1 MVRTVSRAARLKGEV
16 RVPGERDRAI
26 QALWMAAVS
35 EGASRIDG
43 VPPGAAGAVAV
54 LRSLGVGVEGENGS
68 LRVDGRGPGG
78 LEPAEDVLD
87 LEGSG
92 EAVLPALAIL
102 ARQPFPSRVRV
113 PGPVRGQA
121 DQLLRLLARTGASA
135 AEEGEEI
142 LRLEAASGGGGA
154 DHEEADL
161 PPPVKLGLLAAGLF
175 ADAPTVV
182 REPPFCRDRVE
193 APWRERGV
201 EVETG
206 RRGDPPVRT
215 LTLSPGPA
223 PSALD
228 VDVPGDLAG
237 ALPVV
242 AAALAVRRSE
252 VAVRRVMVRPGNRLF
267 IDLVRQIGAELE
279 IADAGDGSADLL
291 IRGSGRL
298 KATRVADRR
307 ARQLL
312 EQVAL
317 LAVLGTQTEGEFIIR
332 DIEELRQ
339 GEYDFV
345 DYLVEQLRRVEAKVG
360 EYPEGLVIEGGR
372 PLKGE
377 RIEGRG
383 HPGLVQAFAVA
394 GLVAHGQMEIAGA
407 DCVESTFPGF
417 FDLLERLQAPRARE
431 NAR

>member
-1 MVRTVSRAARLKGEV
+1 MVRTVSRADRLKGEV

-35 EGASRIDG
+35 EGCSRIDG
-43 VPPGAAGAVAV
+43 VAPGASGTVAA

-68 LRVDGRGPGG
+68 LRVDGRGLAG
-78 LEPAEDVLD
+78 LEPVEGVLD
-87 LEGSG
+87 LEGSE

-113 PGPVRGQA
+113 PGPAREQA
-121 DQLLRLLARTGASA
+121 DRLLRLLARTGASA
-135 AEEGEEI
+135 TEEGEGV
-142 LRLEAASGGGGA
+142 LRLEGGSGGGG

-161 PPPVKLGLLAAGLF
+161 PPPVKLGLLTAGLF

-182 REPPFCRDRVE
+182 REPAFCRDRVE

-206 RRGDPPVRT
+206 REGDPPVRS
-215 LTLSPGPA
+215 LTLSPGAA
-223 PSALD
+223 PRALD

-242 AAALAVRRSE
+242 VAALAVRPSE

-267 IDLVRQIGAELE
+267 VDLVRQIGGELE
-279 IADAGDGSADLL
+279 IAEAGDGSVDLL
-291 IRGSGRL
+291 VKGSGRL

-307 ARQLL
+307 ARELL

-317 LAVLGTQTEGEFIIR
+317 LAVLATQTEGEFIIR
-332 DIEELRQ
+332 DIEPLRQ
-339 GEYDFV
+339 GEFDFV
-345 DYLVEQLRRVEAKVG
+345 DHLVEQLRRVDAKVG
-360 EYPEGLVIEGGR
+360 EYPEGMVIEGGR
-372 PLKGE
+372 ALKGE
-377 RIEGRG
+377 RIDGRG
-383 HPGLVQAFAVA
+383 HAGLVQAFAVA

-407 DCVESTFPGF
+407 GCVEASFPGF
-417 FDLLERLQAPRARE
+417 FDILEALQAPRARE
-431 NAR
+431 NGS

>member
-1 MVRTVSRAARLKGEV
+1 M
-16 RVPGERDRAI
+16 
-26 QALWMAAVS
+26 
-35 EGASRIDG
+35 
-43 VPPGAAGAVAV
+43 
-54 LRSLGVGVEGENGS
+54 
-68 LRVDGRGPGG
+68 
-78 LEPAEDVLD
+78 
-87 LEGSG
+87 
-92 EAVLPALAIL
+92 
-102 ARQPFPSRVRV
+102 
-113 PGPVRGQA
+113 
-121 DQLLRLLARTGASA
+121 
-135 AEEGEEI
+135 
-142 LRLEAASGGGGA
+142 
-154 DHEEADL
+154 
-161 PPPVKLGLLAAGLF
+161 
-175 ADAPTVV
+175 V

-223 PSALD
+223 PKALD
-228 VDVPGDLAG
+228 VDVPGDLSG

-291 IRGSGRL
+291 VRGSGRL

-312 EQVAL
+312 GQVAL
-317 LAVLGTQTEGEFIIR
+317 LAVLATQAEGEFIIR
-332 DIEELRQ
+332 DIEDLRQ

-345 DYLVEQLRRVEAKVG
+345 DHLVEQLRRVDAKVG

-377 RIEGRG
+377 RIDGRG
-383 HPGLVQAFAVA
+383 HAGLVQAFAVA
-394 GLVAHGQMEIAGA
+394 GLVAHGDTEIAGA
-407 DCVESTFPGF
+407 DCVEASFPGF
-417 FDLLERLQAPRARE
+417 FDLLDGLQAPRARE
-431 NAR
+431 NA